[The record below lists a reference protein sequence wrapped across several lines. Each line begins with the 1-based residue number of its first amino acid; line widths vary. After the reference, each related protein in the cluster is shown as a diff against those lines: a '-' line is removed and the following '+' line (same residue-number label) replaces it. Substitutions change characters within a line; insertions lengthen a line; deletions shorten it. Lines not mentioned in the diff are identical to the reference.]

1 MRARVIALPPDEFVA
16 WQERQSADIQKSQ
29 AYLSLQRKVRGEN

>member
-1 MRARVIALPPDEFVA
+1 MRARVIALPPDEFTA
-16 WQERQSADIQKSQ
+16 WQERQAADIQKSQ